1 MSHAAAP
8 ADADYPD
15 LRGKVVLVTG
25 AGSGIGRAMASAF
38 GRQGALLGLLDAAA
52 EPVQETLRA
61 LRDEGADGVAVV
73 GDVRD
78 EPSVDAAVEAV
89 RERLGPVDV
98 VVNNAGTGGRDS
110 PKPTHLTP
118 PEEWREVFEVNVTGP
133 FLVCRAT
140 LPGMLDRGSGT
151 IVNVASVVGM
161 IALAGRSPYTAS
173 KAAVLHLTRNLAVEY
188 GEHGI
193 RANALCPGWTR
204 TPMMSWRLEE
214 EAFRERVRSTV
225 PLGRVA
231 EPAEQARACLFLA
244 SDASS
249 YLNGHGLVVDGGWS
263 IA

>member
-1 MSHAAAP
+1 VRHPAATPSAE
-8 ADADYPD
+8 AEYPD
-15 LRGKVVLVTG
+15 LRGKVVFVTG
-25 AGSGIGRAMASAF
+25 AGSGIGRAMALAF
-38 GRQGALLGLLDAAA
+38 ARQGALLGLLDTAP
-52 EPVQETLRA
+52 EPIQETLQTSGV
-61 LRDEGADGVAVV
+61 EGTAVV

-78 EPSVDAAVEAV
+78 ETSVDAALAAV
-89 RERLGPVDV
+89 GARLGPPDV

-118 PEEWREVFEVNVTGP
+118 PDEWREVFEVNVTGP
-133 FLVCRAT
+133 FLVSRAA
-140 LPGMLDRGSGT
+140 LPAMLSRGSGT

-161 IALAGRSPYTAS
+161 IALGGRSPYAAS

-214 EAFRERVRSTV
+214 AAFRERVRATV

-231 EPAEQARACLFLA
+231 ELDEQARACLFLA
-244 SDASS
+244 SSASS